1 MIELNE
7 LTDAAQKAF
16 PADAL
21 SPDRDDSWKL
31 VAEMGWLMVRL
42 PEEDGGL
49 GLGREASTAI
59 HTEMGRV
66 LATAPLIPAQLGLQ
80 AVQAGAIAERAEWLE
95 RLAGGEYAPLHL
107 LPARLERSAG
117 GTVSG
122 TVGGVFDAD
131 MASAVVVRL
140 PMGYALVPLDAPG
153 VTIVERPIWDSGRRL
168 FDLVLDGYA
177 PEPALMLTDADGAAA
192 LHDALAPEAH
202 LALAADCLGAAG
214 AALDLTVEYMKM
226 RRQFDRPIAMFQ
238 ALKHRAADMKTRLV
252 VAEALLWSRVRDAEA
267 TSTQIAAAKTLAAEA
282 FQFVTE
288 EAIQLHGGIGLTEEH
303 PIHRFMKRAML
314 NLQLCGSPDH
324 WNERTGREALAA
336 SAKAAANAAAKASG

>member
-21 SPDRDDSWKL
+21 SPGRDESWRL

-49 GLGREASTAI
+49 GLDREASAAI
-59 HTEMGRV
+59 HFEMGRV
-66 LATAPLIPAQLGLQ
+66 LATTPLIPAQLGLQ
-80 AVQAGAIAERAEWLE
+80 AVLASEIAARVEWLE

-107 LPARLERSAG
+107 LPAKLEAAPN
-117 GTVSG
+117 GTLSG
-122 TVGGVFDAD
+122 VVGGVFDGD
-131 MASAVVVRL
+131 MAVAVVAKL
-140 PMGYALVPLDAPG
+140 PGGYALVPTDAPG
-153 VTIVERPIWDSGRRL
+153 VSIVERAIWDPSRRL
-168 FDLVLDGYA
+168 FDIVLDGYA
-177 PEPALMLTDADGAAA
+177 PDPALMLTDADGAAA

-202 LALAADCLGAAG
+202 LAVAADCLGAAN
-214 AALDLTVEYMKM
+214 AALELTIEYMKM

-238 ALKHRAADMKTRLV
+238 ALKHRAADMKARIA
-252 VAEALLWSRVRDAEA
+252 VAEALLWNRVRDDAA
-267 TSTQIAAAKTLAAEA
+267 TLVQCGAAKTLAAEA
-282 FQFVTE
+282 FAFVTE

-314 NLQLCGSPDH
+314 NLQLCGSPDL
-324 WNERTGREALAA
+324 WNERTGREAL
-336 SAKAAANAAAKASG
+336 G

>member
-21 SPDRDDSWKL
+21 SPGRNESWRL

-49 GLGREASTAI
+49 GLDREASAAI
-59 HTEMGRV
+59 HFEMGRV
-66 LATAPLIPAQLGLQ
+66 LATTPLIPAQLGLQ
-80 AVQAGAIAERAEWLE
+80 AVLASEIAARVEWLE

-107 LPARLERSAG
+107 LPAKLEAAPN
-117 GTVSG
+117 GTLSG
-122 TVGGVFDAD
+122 VVGGVFDAD
-131 MASAVVVRL
+131 MAVAVVAKL
-140 PMGYALVPLDAPG
+140 PGGYALVPTDAPG
-153 VTIVERPIWDSGRRL
+153 VSIVERAIWDPSRRL
-168 FDLVLDGYA
+168 FDIVLDGYA
-177 PEPALMLTDADGAAA
+177 PDPALMLTDADGAAA

-202 LALAADCLGAAG
+202 LAVAADCLGAAN
-214 AALDLTVEYMKM
+214 AALELTIEYMKM

-238 ALKHRAADMKTRLV
+238 ALKHRAADMKARIA
-252 VAEALLWSRVRDAEA
+252 VAEALLWNRVRDDAA
-267 TSTQIAAAKTLAAEA
+267 TLVQCAAAKTLAAEA
-282 FQFVTE
+282 FAFVTE

-314 NLQLCGSPDH
+314 NLQLCGSPDL
-324 WNERTGREALAA
+324 WNERTGREAL
-336 SAKAAANAAAKASG
+336 G

>member
-21 SPDRDDSWKL
+21 SPGRDESWRL

-49 GLGREASTAI
+49 SLDREASAAI
-59 HTEMGRV
+59 HFEMGRV
-66 LATAPLIPAQLGLQ
+66 LATTPLIPAQLGLQ
-80 AVQAGAIAERAEWLE
+80 AVLASEIAARVEWLE

-107 LPARLERSAG
+107 LPAKLETAPN
-117 GTVSG
+117 GTLSG
-122 TVGGVFDAD
+122 VVGGVFDAD
-131 MASAVVVRL
+131 MAVAVVAKL
-140 PMGYALVPLDAPG
+140 PGGYALVPTDAPG
-153 VTIVERPIWDSGRRL
+153 VSIVERAIWDPSRRL
-168 FDLVLDGYA
+168 FDIVLDGYA
-177 PEPALMLTDADGAAA
+177 PDPALMLTDADGAAA

-202 LALAADCLGAAG
+202 LAVAADCLGAAN
-214 AALDLTVEYMKM
+214 AALELTIEYMKM

-238 ALKHRAADMKTRLV
+238 ALKHRAADMKARIA
-252 VAEALLWSRVRDAEA
+252 VAEALLWNRVRDDAA
-267 TSTQIAAAKTLAAEA
+267 TLVQCAAAKTLAAEA
-282 FQFVTE
+282 FAFVTE

-314 NLQLCGSPDH
+314 NLQLCGSPDL
-324 WNERTGREALAA
+324 WNERTGREAL
-336 SAKAAANAAAKASG
+336 G

>member
-21 SPDRDDSWKL
+21 SPGRDESWRL

-49 GLGREASTAI
+49 GLDREASAAI
-59 HTEMGRV
+59 HFEMGRV
-66 LATAPLIPAQLGLQ
+66 LATTPLIPAQLGLQ
-80 AVQAGAIAERAEWLE
+80 AVLASEIAARVEWLE

-107 LPARLERSAG
+107 LPAKLEAAPN
-117 GTVSG
+117 GTLSG
-122 TVGGVFDAD
+122 VVGGVFDGD
-131 MASAVVVRL
+131 MAVAVVAKL
-140 PMGYALVPLDAPG
+140 PGGYALVPTDAPG
-153 VTIVERPIWDSGRRL
+153 VSIVERAIWDPSRRL
-168 FDLVLDGYA
+168 FDIVLDGYA
-177 PEPALMLTDADGAAA
+177 PDPALMLTDADGAAA

-202 LALAADCLGAAG
+202 LAVAADCLGAAN
-214 AALDLTVEYMKM
+214 AALELTIEYMKM

-238 ALKHRAADMKTRLV
+238 ALKHRAADMKARIT
-252 VAEALLWSRVRDAEA
+252 VAEALLWNRVRDDAA
-267 TSTQIAAAKTLAAEA
+267 TLVQCGAAKTLAAEA
-282 FQFVTE
+282 FAFVTE

-314 NLQLCGSPDH
+314 NLQLCGSPDL
-324 WNERTGREALAA
+324 WNERTGREAL
-336 SAKAAANAAAKASG
+336 G

>member
-21 SPDRDDSWKL
+21 SPGRDESWRL

-59 HTEMGRV
+59 HFEMGRV
-66 LATAPLIPAQLGLQ
+66 LATTPLIPAQLGLQ
-80 AVQAGAIAERAEWLE
+80 AVLASEIAARVEWLE

-107 LPARLERSAG
+107 LPAKLEAAPN
-117 GTVSG
+117 GTLSG
-122 TVGGVFDAD
+122 VVGGVFDGD
-131 MASAVVVRL
+131 MAVAVVAKL
-140 PMGYALVPLDAPG
+140 PGGYALVPTDAPG
-153 VTIVERPIWDSGRRL
+153 VSIVERAIWDPSRRL
-168 FDLVLDGYA
+168 FDIVLDGYA
-177 PEPALMLTDADGAAA
+177 PDPALMLTDADGAAA

-202 LALAADCLGAAG
+202 LAVAADCLGAAN
-214 AALDLTVEYMKM
+214 AALELTIEYMKM

-238 ALKHRAADMKTRLV
+238 ALKHRAADMKARIA
-252 VAEALLWSRVRDAEA
+252 VAEALLWNRVRDDAA
-267 TSTQIAAAKTLAAEA
+267 TLVQCGAAKTLAAEA
-282 FQFVTE
+282 FAFVTE

-314 NLQLCGSPDH
+314 NLQLCGSPDL
-324 WNERTGREALAA
+324 WNEKTGQEAL
-336 SAKAAANAAAKASG
+336 G

>member
-21 SPDRDDSWKL
+21 SPGRDESWRL

-49 GLGREASTAI
+49 GLDREASAAI
-59 HTEMGRV
+59 HFEMGRV
-66 LATAPLIPAQLGLQ
+66 LATTPLIPAQLGLQ
-80 AVQAGAIAERAEWLE
+80 AVLASEIAARVEWLE

-107 LPARLERSAG
+107 LPAKLEAAPN
-117 GTVSG
+117 GTLSG
-122 TVGGVFDAD
+122 VVGGVFDAD
-131 MASAVVVRL
+131 MAVAVVAKL
-140 PMGYALVPLDAPG
+140 PGGYALVPTDAPG
-153 VTIVERPIWDSGRRL
+153 VSIVERAIWDPSRRL
-168 FDLVLDGYA
+168 FDIVLDGYA
-177 PEPALMLTDADGAAA
+177 PDPTLMLTDADGAAA

-202 LALAADCLGAAG
+202 LAVAADCLGAAN
-214 AALDLTVEYMKM
+214 AALELTIEYMKM

-238 ALKHRAADMKTRLV
+238 ALKHRAADMKARIA
-252 VAEALLWSRVRDAEA
+252 VAEALLWNRVRDDAA
-267 TSTQIAAAKTLAAEA
+267 TLVQCGAAKTLAAEA
-282 FQFVTE
+282 FAFVTE

-314 NLQLCGSPDH
+314 NLQLCGSPDL
-324 WNERTGREALAA
+324 WNERTGREAL
-336 SAKAAANAAAKASG
+336 G

>member
-21 SPDRDDSWKL
+21 SPGRDESWRL

-49 GLGREASTAI
+49 GLDREASAAI
-59 HTEMGRV
+59 HFEMGRV
-66 LATAPLIPAQLGLQ
+66 LATTPLIPAQLGLQ
-80 AVQAGAIAERAEWLE
+80 AVLASEIAARVEWLE

-107 LPARLERSAG
+107 LPAKLEAAPN
-117 GTVSG
+117 GTLSG
-122 TVGGVFDAD
+122 VVGGVFDGD
-131 MASAVVVRL
+131 MAVAVVAKL
-140 PMGYALVPLDAPG
+140 PGGYALVPTDAPG
-153 VTIVERPIWDSGRRL
+153 VSIVERAIWDPSRRL
-168 FDLVLDGYA
+168 FDIVLDGYA
-177 PEPALMLTDADGAAA
+177 PDPALMLTDADGAAA

-202 LALAADCLGAAG
+202 LAVAADCLGAAN
-214 AALDLTVEYMKM
+214 AALELTIEYMKM

-238 ALKHRAADMKTRLV
+238 ALKHRAADMKARIA
-252 VAEALLWSRVRDAEA
+252 VAEALLWNRLRDDAA
-267 TSTQIAAAKTLAAEA
+267 TLVQCGAAKTLAAEA
-282 FQFVTE
+282 FAFVTE

-314 NLQLCGSPDH
+314 NLQLCGSPDL
-324 WNERTGREALAA
+324 WNEKTGQEAL
-336 SAKAAANAAAKASG
+336 G